1 MNDDLF
7 PKIKKSIEN
16 LIEDEEGNIPGKKLL
31 FLGTMALILGSMF
44 SVDVFAKHKSHSSHS
59 SHSSGKRS
67 YHSSHSSHTSHQSHT
82 SATTHSNHSSSAN
95 SNAGSGSGTGSNSPI
110 PTSSVANVAS
120 ITSNTSEQSFNIPQ
134 FNFNNSAS
142 ISGLGTSINNT
153 NALDYEGEIMPAP
166 SETGTIK

>member
-67 YHSSHSSHTSHQSHT
+67 YHSSHTSHTSHQSHT
-82 SATTHSNHSSSAN
+82 SATTHSNHSSSTN
-95 SNAGSGSGTGSNSPI
+95 SNAGSGSGTSSNSPI

-134 FNFNNSAS
+134 FNLTNSAS
-142 ISGLGTSINNT
+142 ISGLGASINNT
-153 NALDYEGEIMPAP
+153 NALDYEGEIMPTP

>member
-7 PKIKKSIEN
+7 PEIKKSIEN

-59 SHSSGKRS
+59 SHSSGKS
-67 YHSSHSSHTSHQSHT
+67 GYHSSHTSHQSHT
-82 SATTHSNHSSSAN
+82 SAATHSNHSSSAN
-95 SNAGSGSGTGSNSPI
+95 SNVGSGSGTGSNSSI
-110 PTSSVANVAS
+110 STSSVSNVAS

-134 FNFNNSAS
+134 ISFDNSAS
-142 ISGLGTSINNT
+142 ISGLGASINNT
-153 NALDYEGEIMPAP
+153 NALDYEGVIMPTP